1 MKSKKSRQVLKGEI
15 KKERKKKE
23 GNRMGGIWVVLVSVK
38 QSSCLAKA
46 RKHCG
51 GLGSL
56 PSHARDFLMP

>member
-38 QSSCLAKA
+38 QSSCLAKV

-51 GLGSL
+51 SLGSL
-56 PSHARDFLMP
+56 SSHARDFLMP